1 MQFVDNHFSVLENSA
16 LPLFALFPVSKGI
29 PCRSQLNL
37 VGLLVLDPA
46 PDDGKAYLLYI
57 NKSGVHIR
65 LGSIRTLSTLP
76 YSERFQARL

>member
-1 MQFVDNHFSVLENSA
+1 MKFVDNPFSVLVCLLLA
-16 LPLFALFPVSKGI
+16 PPCPVIKGI
-29 PCRSQLNL
+29 LCSSLLNL
-37 VGLLVLDPA
+37 VEGQLVLEPA
-46 PDDGKAYLLYI
+46 PDHSKAYLLYI